1 MKLRMNTTS
10 KICIL
15 AFLLSAVQP
24 LLPQE
29 RFALLIGVDYKK
41 PLPKLTWTR
50 RDAIEFGKV
59 LKNNFGY
66 KVKTLT
72 TPQETTRKRGG
83 SCAVR

>member
-1 MKLRMNTTS
+1 MNTTS

-15 AFLLSAVQP
+15 ALLLSAVQT
-24 LLPQE
+24 LLPQA

-59 LKNNFGY
+59 LRNNFGY
-66 KVKTLT
+66 QVKTLT
-72 TPQETTRKRGG
+72 TPQETTRKRIVKEF
-83 SCAVR
+83 ST